1 MNTEYRTDMKDDGS
15 DASARVRLDSAQP
28 APPSPHVFDLP
39 DIREIQHLTRWLDGN
54 EINISEFGERLDGNE
69 INISEFGERLDGNEI
84 NISEFGERL
93 AGHDGLSR
101 YVIAVANYSAASAES
116 AIREPTH
123 AAAFLGQRALRRLLS
138 PLAEKS
144 ASDA

>member
-39 DIREIQHLTRWLDGN
+39 DIREIQHLTRW
-54 EINISEFGERLDGNE
+54 
-69 INISEFGERLDGNEI
+69 LDGNEI